1 MCQRDGCDTLN
12 EELEGGITPLL
23 YRAEGEARRP
33 WVRMVT
39 EDVVHTGT
47 HRVEDALLPVDGD
60 ILTPRD
66 GTHIVQTERVVVV
79 LVSQEDSIDTID
91 TETCG
96 LVVEV
101 RATVDEDT
109 LPTLG
114 DDEGRGAQTTVTSI
128 RAMAHRAATAY
139 LGDTSAGARTEKNY
153 LHVSRRESY
162 HGKERPSLSS
172 ERECVVERVVR

>member
-1 MCQRDGCDTLN
+1 MRQRDGRDTLT

-33 WVRMVT
+33 WVGMVT
-39 EDVVHTGT
+39 EDVVHTST
-47 HRVEDALLPVDGD
+47 HRVEDALLRVDGD

-109 LPTLG
+109 LPALG

-139 LGDTSAGARTEKNY
+139 LVDTSAGARTEKNY

-162 HGKERPSLSS
+162 HGKEIPSLSS
-172 ERECVVERVVR
+172 ERGCVVERVVR

>member
-1 MCQRDGCDTLN
+1 MRQRDGRDTLT
-12 EELEGGITPLL
+12 EKLEGGITPLL
-23 YRAEGEARRP
+23 YRTEGEARRP
-33 WVRMVT
+33 WVGMVT
-39 EDVVHTGT
+39 EDVVHTST
-47 HRVEDALLPVDGD
+47 HRVEDALLAVDGD

-79 LVSQEDSIDTID
+79 LVSQEDRIDMID

-109 LPTLG
+109 LPALG

-162 HGKERPSLSS
+162 HGKEIPSLSS
-172 ERECVVERVVR
+172 ERGCVVERVVR

>member
-1 MCQRDGCDTLN
+1 
-12 EELEGGITPLL
+12 
-23 YRAEGEARRP
+23 
-33 WVRMVT
+33 MVT
-39 EDVVHTGT
+39 EDVVHTST

-79 LVSQEDSIDTID
+79 LVSQEDRIDTID

-162 HGKERPSLSS
+162 HGKEKSLLTK
-172 ERECVVERVVR
+172 REAAW

>member
-1 MCQRDGCDTLN
+1 MRQRDGRDTLT

-33 WVRMVT
+33 WVGMVT
-39 EDVVHTGT
+39 EDVVHTST

-109 LPTLG
+109 LPALG

-162 HGKERPSLSS
+162 HGKEKSRLT
-172 ERECVVERVVR
+172 ERERVRGRASS

>member
-1 MCQRDGCDTLN
+1 MRQRDGRDTLT
-12 EELEGGITPLL
+12 EELKGDITPLL

-39 EDVVHTGT
+39 EDVVHTST

-101 RATVDEDT
+101 WATVNEDT

-162 HGKERPSLSS
+162 HGKETPSLSS
-172 ERECVVERVVR
+172 ERGCVVERVVR

>member
-1 MCQRDGCDTLN
+1 M
-12 EELEGGITPLL
+12 
-23 YRAEGEARRP
+23 
-33 WVRMVT
+33 VRT
-39 EDVVHTGT
+39 SSK
-47 HRVEDALLPVDGD
+47 P
-60 ILTPRD
+60 
-66 GTHIVQTERVVVV
+66 VVV

-162 HGKERPSLSS
+162 HGKEIPSLSS
-172 ERECVVERVVR
+172 ERRCVVERVVR

>member
-1 MCQRDGCDTLN
+1 MRQRDGRDTLT
-12 EELEGGITPLL
+12 EKLKGGITPLL

-33 WVRMVT
+33 WVGMVT
-39 EDVVHTGT
+39 EDVVHTST
-47 HRVEDALLPVDGD
+47 HRVEDALLPIDRD

-101 RATVDEDT
+101 RATINEDT

-172 ERECVVERVVR
+172 ERGCVVERVVR

>member
-1 MCQRDGCDTLN
+1 VRQRDGRDTLT
-12 EELEGGITPLL
+12 EELEGSITPLL

-33 WVRMVT
+33 WVGMVT
-39 EDVVHTGT
+39 EDVVHTST
-47 HRVEDALLPVDGD
+47 HRVEDALLAVDGD

-79 LVSQEDSIDTID
+79 LVSQEDRIDTID

-162 HGKERPSLSS
+162 HGKEKPHLT
-172 ERECVVERVVR
+172 EREGAW